1 MPCNYAEIIH
11 SGWFEV
17 PSSIGVLN
25 FSIATYTKVCLWPRS
40 RATFSVGNMSVNS
53 SWTWDIDSQ
62 AGNVIKNEMFQ
73 PLDIQTNA
81 SYDFQSGEG
90 WFSRAFSRCNLHV
103 RFTEP
108 FSRVLLLVLCLKT
121 NLDIGREPWSSGY
134 GRRLMFQR
142 LGVQIPAPYT
152 GWTFSHLFVVKI
164 EKCVWKDENKWK
176 RGRGWPVLKKE
187 TLTLIRT

>member
-1 MPCNYAEIIH
+1 MPCNYAEIMH

-90 WFSRAFSRCNLHV
+90 WFSLAFSRCNLHV

-121 NLDIGREPWSSGY
+121 NLNIGREPWSSGY
-134 GRRLMFQR
+134 VPKVGSSNPGTVYWMDFFTFICCKNWKVCLKGR
-142 LGVQIPAPYT
+142 
-152 GWTFSHLFVVKI
+152 K
-164 EKCVWKDENKWK
+164 
-176 RGRGWPVLKKE
+176 
-187 TLTLIRT
+187 